1 MFKAF
6 DEMNFIFFVVGAAG
20 FVAGANMRVLDPLLP
35 LIGLDLGVEATMLAI
50 VLTAYSLSYGIF
62 QFVYGPLSE
71 KYGKIKVM
79 FWASVIAATMSLIS
93 AQVNS
98 VIQLTI
104 LRFFTGAGVGGL
116 IPLGLA
122 WISDNTPYIERQS
135 ALARLIACVML
146 GTIFGPSSSGF
157 IAQIYS
163 WRVVFFMYFALFLLN
178 ATMLLFVI
186 KGRQKKID
194 MLLPL
199 SKNWQFSSQL
209 RILRDPWV
217 RIVLC
222 TVFLEGA
229 LFHGV
234 HAFSGTFLQERFNL
248 SILVSGLLVAS
259 FGVGAILYT
268 FCVKK
273 LMLIMG
279 QEGLVLGGGF
289 ILFICYIA
297 MPMMP
302 DWRYCGVIIF
312 LTGFGFFMLHN
323 TLQTCSSEMV
333 PAQRGI
339 ALCMHGFSMLVG
351 TSVGVF
357 LSAYIIRVSDYFY
370 AYIISAIG
378 LIFLALIFKTFLKKR
393 NNRVNNFIA
402 F

>member
-6 DEMNFIFFVVGAAG
+6 DEVNFIFLVVGVAG

-50 VLTAYSLSYGIF
+50 VLTAYSFSYGMF

-79 FWASVIAATMSLIS
+79 FWASVIAAIMSLIS

-98 VIQLTI
+98 VTQLTI

-122 WISDNTPYIERQS
+122 WVSDNTPYIERQS

-157 IAQIYS
+157 IAQIYG
-163 WRVVFFMYFALFLLN
+163 WRVVFFMYFALFLIN
-178 ATMLLFVI
+178 AIMLLFII
-186 KGRQKKID
+186 KARQKID
-194 MLLPL
+194 ISLPL
-199 SKNWQFSSQL
+199 DKNWQFSSQL
-209 RILRDPWV
+209 KILRDPWV

-248 SILVSGLLVAS
+248 SISVSGLLVAT

-273 LMLIMG
+273 LVLIMG

-289 ILFICYIA
+289 ILFTCYIA
-297 MPMMP
+297 MPIVP

-312 LTGFGFFMLHN
+312 FTGFGFFMLHN

-357 LSAYIIRVSDYFY
+357 LSAYIIRVSDYYY
-370 AYIISAIG
+370 AYIVSAIG
-378 LIFLALIFKTFLKKR
+378 LIFLASIFKTFLKKR
-393 NNRVNNFIA
+393 NHKVNSVIEF
-402 F
+402 

>member
-6 DEMNFIFFVVGAAG
+6 DEVNFIFLVVGVAG

-50 VLTAYSLSYGIF
+50 VLTAYSFSYGMV

-79 FWASVIAATMSLIS
+79 FWASVIAAIMSLIS

-98 VIQLTI
+98 VTQLTI

-122 WISDNTPYIERQS
+122 WVSDNTPYIERQS

-157 IAQIYS
+157 IAQIYG
-163 WRVVFFMYFALFLLN
+163 WRVVFFMYFALFLIN
-178 ATMLLFVI
+178 AIMLLFII
-186 KGRQKKID
+186 KARQKID
-194 MLLPL
+194 ISLPL
-199 SKNWQFSSQL
+199 DKNWQFSSQL
-209 RILRDPWV
+209 KILRDPWV

-248 SILVSGLLVAS
+248 SISVSGLLVAT

-273 LMLIMG
+273 LVLIMG

-289 ILFICYIA
+289 ILFTCYIA
-297 MPMMP
+297 MPIVP

-312 LTGFGFFMLHN
+312 FTGFGFFMLHN

-357 LSAYIIRVSDYFY
+357 LSAYIIRVSDYYY
-370 AYIISAIG
+370 AYIVSAIG
-378 LIFLALIFKTFLKKR
+378 LIFLASIFKTFLKKR
-393 NNRVNNFIA
+393 NHKVNSVIEF
-402 F
+402 